1 MFMHVCLHL
10 DVDVISWE
18 PTNRDDYVAHTFFW
32 ILLYVTIRVFSG
44 FDGLS
49 SISDSDV
56 MTK

>member
-1 MFMHVCLHL
+1 MHVCLHL

-18 PTNRDDYVAHTFFW
+18 PTNRDDYVAHTFLW